1 MKRICIALSD
11 SRRAL
16 HLYTERGLDC
26 VYGRVSKGQS
36 NHGFRERAEMIHGI
50 EIGMVKR
57 KVFWAA
63 ICRDLIVS
71 AISEIEMTDSV
82 QLFPLA
88 A

>member
-1 MKRICIALSD
+1 
-11 SRRAL
+11 
-16 HLYTERGLDC
+16 
-26 VYGRVSKGQS
+26 
-36 NHGFRERAEMIHGI
+36 MIHGI